1 MNLFMNRMLNRSE
14 HDRKQK
20 IREIEE
26 KINLTY
32 LDKINSTKTQNHFW
46 RRMRRSISKKERPAS
61 KEGNISAQSNK

>member
-14 HDRKQK
+14 HDRKEK

-46 RRMRRSISKKERPAS
+46 RRMRKSISKK
-61 KEGNISAQSNK
+61 